1 MANERSF
8 GLSQFK
14 KNLAFPLSFV
24 ALVLLLLPLEG
35 GMVRPLLTT
44 AVLGIV
50 LSMTRLARP
59 AVLPVPWAILGWM
72 AAAGIA
78 FGTAMVFRINWSEA
92 GYLRRL
98 CGLATAERIVYVAT
112 VLGLLLAVLAVYVIY
127 TVISWIL
134 AGGCKLCGARGMR
147 WTLPLTLE
155 NLRKNAYL
163 PVSATFFFALYMH
176 AEKKLV
182 DVAMITGICVAVMLS
197 VAVAAWLPDIIIQ
210 FRKASWVSRILA
222 LLGSIKIWYFL
233 SERGW
238 YYARMAPGMALVA
251 LPYVQ
256 VYLLAFWEELGS
268 VFRENKVFSG
278 VSKRE
283 WGTYVLLLVASC
295 GLCIWAFSQTWAFH
309 QGTTDYDV
317 LYDIIYTSDSA
328 SITRGNAYLNLFYSE
343 NDIRSP
349 LFTLFAA
356 PFSALFYIPLRFG
369 TESLR
374 QMLMNVG
381 QLPVLLLGFFLLAR
395 SMELQSL
402 ERVVFVLTAN
412 CTYAYFLSGL
422 MMEQYIYAFFWVALV
437 VFLLCRGGKAEYPAL
452 CGAGGTMLTSLAFVP
467 FSMGINPKKDFKNWF
482 CSCASAGV
490 AFLLLVLAAG
500 RLEILLDSG
509 KATSLGGFFGQGL
522 TLQEKWFQFTWFVRN
537 IFLAPVAGPDFII
550 MGHASWQLRPITS
563 VSVLGL
569 MLLAAAIAGIVW
581 NHRARICQC
590 AGGWMLFSVLVMVVM
605 GWGTSEN
612 GLILYS
618 LYFGWPYL
626 VSIFCLVKKVQ
637 TRLGWRW
644 LLIAACF
651 LCSVVFLLKNMPELG
666 QMVTF
671 CAQYFPKRD

>member
-1 MANERSF
+1 MASERSF
-8 GLSQFK
+8 GLCQFK
-14 KNLAFPLSFV
+14 ENLAFPLSFA

-35 GMVRPLLTT
+35 GMVRSLL
-44 AVLGIV
+44 AALALGTV

-59 AVLPVPWAILGWM
+59 AVLPTPWAISGWM
-72 AAAGIA
+72 ITAGIA

-98 CGLATAERIVYVAT
+98 CSLATAERIVYVAT

-127 TVISWIL
+127 TVVSWIL
-134 AGGCKLCGARGMR
+134 AGGYKLCGARGMR

-155 NLRKNAYL
+155 NLRQNAYL
-163 PVSATFFFALYMH
+163 PVSATFFFVLYMH

-197 VAVAAWLPDIIIQ
+197 VAVAAWLPNLIIQ
-210 FRKASWVSRILA
+210 FRKASWLSRILA
-222 LLGSIKIWYFL
+222 LLGLIKIWYIL

-256 VYLLAFWEELGS
+256 VYLLAFWEELGN

-283 WGTYVLLLVASC
+283 WGTYMLLLAASC

-309 QGTTDYDV
+309 QGTTDYDM

-328 SITRGNAYLNLFYSE
+328 SITRGNAYVNLFCSE

-374 QMLMNVG
+374 QVLMNLG
-381 QLPVLLLGFFLLAR
+381 QLPLLMCGFFLLAR
-395 SMELQSL
+395 SMELRSS
-402 ERVVFVLTAN
+402 ERVIFMLTAN
-412 CTYAYFLSGL
+412 CTFAYLLSGL
-422 MMEQYIYAFFWVALV
+422 MMEQYIYAFFWLTFV
-437 VFLLCRGGKAEYPAL
+437 VFLLCRREKTEYIAL
-452 CGAGGTMLTSLAFVP
+452 LGAGGTMLTSLAFVP
-467 FSMGINPKKDFKNWF
+467 FSVGINPKKNFRNWF
-482 CSCASAGV
+482 WACARVGI
-490 AFLLLVLAAG
+490 AFMLLALAAG
-500 RLEILLDSG
+500 RLDILLDSG
-509 KATSLGGFFGQGL
+509 RATSLGGFFGQGV
-522 TLQEKWFQFTWFVRN
+522 TLWEKWFQFTWFVRN
-537 IFLAPVAGPDFII
+537 VFLAPVAGPDFITT
-550 MGHASWQLRPITS
+550 GHASWQLCPITS

-569 MLLAAAIAGIVW
+569 VLLAAAIAGIIW
-581 NHRARICQC
+581 NRRERICQC
-590 AGGWMLFSVLVMVVM
+590 AGGWMLFSILVMVVM

-637 TRLGWRW
+637 TQLGWRW
-644 LLIAACF
+644 LLIAVGV
-651 LCSVVFLLKNMPELG
+651 LCSVVFLLKNMPELSR
-666 QMVTF
+666 MVTF